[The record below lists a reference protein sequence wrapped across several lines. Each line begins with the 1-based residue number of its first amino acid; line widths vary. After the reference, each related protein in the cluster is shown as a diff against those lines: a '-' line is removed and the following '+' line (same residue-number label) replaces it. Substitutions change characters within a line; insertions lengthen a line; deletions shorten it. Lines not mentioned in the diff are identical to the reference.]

1 MSMTVGSSG
10 KYVLCGDGAPG
21 FESAVSQIRNS
32 GIIETGKYS
41 YFEEAEMNS

>member
-1 MSMTVGSSG
+1 VGKG
-10 KYVLCGDGAPG
+10 KKVFVGNRAPG
-21 FESAVSQIRNS
+21 LESAVSRIRNS